1 MKHSLKL
8 KKPLAVFDLETTGT
22 NISKD
27 RIVEISIAKALPD
40 GTVEVKTKRI
50 NPEMPI
56 PIESSLI
63 HGIYDE
69 DVKDEPT
76 FKQLARSM
84 AQFLQGCDLAGFNS
98 NRFDIPMLVEEFL
111 RVDSD
116 MFDLKNRKFVDA
128 QRIFHQMEPRT
139 LVAGYN
145 FYCGKDLENAHS
157 AEADTMATLE
167 VLCAQVEKYEGVKII
182 NRKGEEIEPI
192 KNDVEALHE
201 FSTGKIVD
209 FAGRM
214 AYDDND
220 EIVFNFGKHKGR
232 KVVDVFTKEKGY
244 YDWMM
249 NNDFPL
255 DTKQKLTQVKLSMA
269 GSLFG
274 KN

>member
-56 PIESSLI
+56 PLESSLI

-116 MFDLKNRKFVDA
+116 MFDLKNRRFVDA
-128 QRIFHQMEPRT
+128 QRIFHQMEPRS
-139 LVAGYN
+139 LVAGYK
-145 FYCGKDLENAHS
+145 FYCGKNLENAHS
-157 AEADTMATLE
+157 AEADTLATLE
-167 VLCAQVEKYEGVKII
+167 VLCAQVEKYDGVKIV

-214 AYDDND
+214 AYDEND

-269 GSLFG
+269 GSLFR
-274 KN
+274 